1 MNLRKLNLNLL
12 LVFDH
17 IWSTRNL
24 TRTALQLNMT
34 QPGVSSSLNRLR
46 DLFNDQLFS
55 WNGTTMT
62 PTLRARQLAPRIHA
76 LLVEMDQLVG
86 GTSNGI
92 AETQREFVL
101 ASVDWVFADS
111 GNGLLLRVRNQAPGI
126 KLRFEYL
133 SLAMFEQQER
143 FGVDLIIAPD
153 VGMLNSALE
162 KRQIYEDS
170 FIGVAA
176 KENLAVGKR
185 PSLNKF
191 AALPKIQLNSAG
203 LAVSHHESVNREKAG
218 TDTLD
223 PGSWSVQT
231 YSYLTIPFLLQQSD
245 CVAVVPKRLA
255 HHLEGVTDIRTF
267 ALPGSFGPLP
277 IYLYWPEQFNDD
289 SQHAWIRQQI
299 IETAHPE

>member
-24 TRTALQLNMT
+24 TQVASQLNMT
-34 QPGVSSSLNRLR
+34 QPGVSTSLNRLR
-46 DLFNDQLFS
+46 ELFNDPLFK
-55 WNGTTMT
+55 WNGNTMT
-62 PTLRARQLAPRIHA
+62 PTPRARQLAPRIHA
-76 LLVEMDQLVG
+76 LLVEMDQLIG
-86 GTSNGI
+86 GSSNDI
-92 AETQREFVL
+92 AETKREFVL

-126 KLRFEYL
+126 KLRFEHL

-143 FGVDLIIAPD
+143 YGIDLIIAPD
-153 VGMLNSALE
+153 VGLLNTTLE

-176 KENLAVGKR
+176 KDNLSVGKR
-185 PSLNKF
+185 PSINKF
-191 AALPKIQLNSAG
+191 ATLPKIQLNTAG
-203 LAVSHHESVNREKAG
+203 LAVSHHHSVNTEKAAN
-218 TDTLD
+218 
-223 PGSWSVQT
+223 GSSAGGDWSVQT

-255 HHLEGVTDIRTF
+255 QHLEGVTDIRTF
-267 ALPGSFGPLP
+267 TLPRSFGPLP
-277 IYLYWPEQFNDD
+277 IFLYWPKQFNDD
-289 SQHAWIRQQI
+289 LQHTWLRQQI
-299 IETAHPE
+299 VETAHPE